1 MAHPHEALEV
11 AGARTHTKDC
21 GERSFSRLFMAT
33 KTAVK
38 SGAGRSYTAAPK
50 DNTMSSHL
58 HEAFKLLEI
67 RFANYDHDGAEM
79 LMFKELERE
88 LSLVGFSDPKL
99 EATFKRFDFDGD
111 ARESQPPVIS
121 IGPASLCHILGFP
134 LPHVTFSIAHQAM
147 ALWILGSFFAS
158 CTFGRNMV
166 IMRSP
171 SCETSP

>member
-1 MAHPHEALEV
+1 
-11 AGARTHTKDC
+11 
-21 GERSFSRLFMAT
+21 MAT
-33 KTAVK
+33 KTGVK

-50 DNTMSSHL
+50 DNTLPSHL

-88 LSLVGFSDPKL
+88 LSLVGFSDLKL
-99 EATFKRFDFDGD
+99 EATFKRFDFDGVFTQMLLK
-111 ARESQPPVIS
+111 ANRLCIS
-121 IGPASLCHILGFP
+121 FGPASLSYILGFP
-134 LPHVTFSIAHQAM
+134 LLPDVTVSIAHQAM

-158 CTFGRNMV
+158 CTFGRNMA

-171 SCETSP
+171 SCETLP